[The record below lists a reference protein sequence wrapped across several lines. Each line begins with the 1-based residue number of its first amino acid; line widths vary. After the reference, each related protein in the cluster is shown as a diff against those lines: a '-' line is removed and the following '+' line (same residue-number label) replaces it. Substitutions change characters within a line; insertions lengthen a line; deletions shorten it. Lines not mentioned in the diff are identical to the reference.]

1 MKDVRR
7 RTEAQVADVT
17 TSWSGSRDPAR
28 PLLDPRW
35 DGSDDRQKTTQI
47 GGSPPKAVARLTLYD
62 ELGEERLGNPMFIC
76 PGWQDFDV

>member
-1 MKDVRR
+1 MLMAIRL
-7 RTEAQVADVT
+7 A
-17 TSWSGSRDPAR
+17 SSRLNKPAAV
-28 PLLDPRW
+28 
-35 DGSDDRQKTTQI
+35 KTTQI